1 MKFIR
6 NKPLL
11 ITAAAIVLLLILA
24 LATSGERTVT
34 WVESAV
40 GSVAQP
46 VQTFAAGV
54 SNAII
59 GFFENLFHTTDSDQE
74 NQQLKVRVAQLE
86 QDLTELELLE
96 QENERLKGLLNYVEK
111 EQDWSYVTASVIG
124 KGQGIW
130 FDIFTISAGRNVGVE
145 KDQAVVCADGLV
157 GRVISVGATWA
168 KVTALVDAGFS
179 ASVMVERT
187 RDNGMISGML
197 ETGNNI
203 NTLTLYYLPSGS
215 DLVPGDTI
223 VTNGLGGV
231 FPKGI
236 AVGTVTEVTRQS
248 DSTNSNALVEPAVDF
263 TKLEEVMVIVSH
275 QSEEE

>member
-1 MKFIR
+1 MKFFR

-11 ITAAAIVLLLILA
+11 ITAAAVVLLLVLA

-46 VQTFAAGV
+46 VQTFAANV
-54 SNAII
+54 SGAII
-59 GFFENLFHTTDSDQE
+59 GFFENLFHTTDADQE

-86 QDLTELELLE
+86 QNLTKMNQLE
-96 QENERLKGLLNYVEK
+96 QENERLKGLLNYVEQ
-111 EQDWSYVTASVIG
+111 EQDWEYVTASVIG

-130 FDIFTISAGRNVGVE
+130 FDIFTISAGRNAGIQ

-168 KVTALVDAGFS
+168 KVSALVDAGFS

-197 ETGNNI
+197 EAGNNI
-203 NTLTLYYLPSGS
+203 NTLKLYYLPSGS

-236 AVGTVTEVTRQS
+236 VAGTVTEVTRQS
-248 DSTNSNALVEPAVDF
+248 DTTNSNALVEPAVDF
-263 TKLEEVMVIVSH
+263 TRLEEVMVIVSR
-275 QSEEE
+275 QPEGE